1 MARWSELRPSNS
13 SCKASLTESVVV
25 EFNKAIVLLVRPG
38 RLSRARNDDGPSM
51 RRTAARPCSRSVV
64 VVALAHTTC
73 SSFVT
78 RDRYTPLDG
87 RHLIRPTRQCIS
99 PQRLYDGDQQLR
111 VEQDQQALASK
122 PGMLAHCN
130 RNDPCVTGTDI
141 FLSIFDPGLISLEG
155 YQATMTA
162 GYGQSG
168 NRCAPIPC
176 VAPDEISHA
185 VGILIIPE
193 EAVT

>member
-122 PGMLAHCN
+122 PRMLAHCKRRQGLVN
-130 RNDPCVTGTDI
+130 PEAGA
-141 FLSIFDPGLISLEG
+141 PGQLR
-155 YQATMTA
+155 TA
-162 GYGQSG
+162 AAA
-168 NRCAPIPC
+168 NPRPAPTASCQPLPRPSR
-176 VAPDEISHA
+176 ANGLKARAAA
-185 VGILIIPE
+185 VRH
-193 EAVT
+193 